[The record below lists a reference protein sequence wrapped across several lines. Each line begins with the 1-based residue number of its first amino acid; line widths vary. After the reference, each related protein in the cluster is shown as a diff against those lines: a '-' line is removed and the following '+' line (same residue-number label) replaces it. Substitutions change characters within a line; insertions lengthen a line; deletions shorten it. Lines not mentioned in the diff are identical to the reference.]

1 MAVPGGRAG
10 TGSVVAAAGHLAP
23 EGPAHSEALRVPLG
37 RWSPAFLAPS
47 RPLRFF
53 HRHFGPE
60 VLSNVSDSGPRRAS
74 GGPTGSSGSGV
85 HMDFVSHLR
94 RGATQRCGGRGR
106 GGKSSLQPATPLWH
120 RDTPTVRRPAR
131 RPVPGH
137 VSSIRFNDL
146 PSVHLKRFAE
156 PLLRRKQEQQGH
168 REPLPAA
175 GLAVS
180 DRRLGVALAVSD
192 RRLGVARPALRQGT
206 PARSFLSW
214 RRWCREVRQRARPGA
229 SCSHTESTETARCP
243 RGGQQRRFAGRGRG

>member
-1 MAVPGGRAG
+1 MLLTFQEQSWQRPRAGEVAVPGGRAG
-10 TGSVVAAAGHLAP
+10 TGSVVAVAGHLAP

-37 RWSPAFLAPS
+37 RRSPAFLAPG
-47 RPLRFF
+47 RALRFF

-85 HMDFVSHLR
+85 HVDFVLHLR

-106 GGKSSLQPATPLWH
+106 GGKSSLLPAAPLWH
-120 RDTPTVRRPAR
+120 RDTPTVRWPAR

-168 REPLPAA
+168 REPLPA
-175 GLAVS
+175 
-180 DRRLGVALAVSD
+180 R
-192 RRLGVARPALRQGT
+192 
-206 PARSFLSW
+206 
-214 RRWCREVRQRARPGA
+214 
-229 SCSHTESTETARCP
+229 
-243 RGGQQRRFAGRGRG
+243 